1 MNSAIRRHK
10 PLFLPCDLTD
20 IDALRKAI
28 ADVKAALG
36 PIEVLVNNAAN
47 DKRHKIEEVTP
58 RVFRRGYRGEY
69 PPSVLRGAGRDGR
82 HESGRRRLDHQ
93 SRLD

>member
-1 MNSAIRRHK
+1 MSRSSISTRPPAKRLPTSSAISKHK

-20 IDALRKAI
+20 IDALQKAI

-47 DKRHKIEEVTP
+47 DKRHTDRRSDAASLTT
-58 RVFRRGYRGEY
+58 RV
-69 PPSVLRGAGRDGR
+69 
-82 HESGRRRLDHQ
+82 
-93 SRLD
+93 SR